1 MPQDWEAVQGLLVQS
16 ALPLDGAR
24 DHLQDFLLA
33 FDEDGLVACAGLEYY
48 EGAALLRSVA
58 VRPGHRGRGIGKALV
73 TALLARTA
81 ERKIGNVALLTTTAV
96 DYFPRMGFTAVARD
110 SLPEGV
116 KASEEFKS
124 ACPDTATAMVLVPG
138 Q

>member
-1 MPQDWEAVQGLLVQS
+1 MAV
-16 ALPLDGAR
+16 
-24 DHLQDFLLA
+24 
-33 FDEDGLVACAGLEYY
+33 E
-48 EGAALLRSVA
+48 
-58 VRPGHRGRGIGKALV
+58 GRGIGKALV

-116 KASEEFKS
+116 MASEDFKS

-138 Q
+138 